1 MDEAISV
8 ALTGEEER
16 ATAEARAMLENK
28 RATQVQA
35 IQRGRMGRNSARE
48 QLERRQQELQADRA
62 ASQLQAMQRGRAG
75 RREAEGARERRRE
88 ADIFWDSIPVNNLV
102 PANNLEIDPYAP
114 VGYV

>member
-48 QLERRQQELQADRA
+48 QLERRQQADRD